1 MKNPNPVNLQASAE
15 IRKAGWQAECR
26 DADGHL
32 CRTHVPFETD
42 EEIVWLVREALEHGE
57 TVTIWPLSA
66 TATAFRSRSPNV
78 QVAPQPP
85 NVDRLDGEQT
95 GFSAS
100 AEQMRA
106 TDSFGRDLI
115 ERELVSIVLRMSR
128 HLQAV
133 DTPAAKNLD
142 AGALDYLRRKGLMP
156 SPLRAEDTVAQSAPP
171 NNQVGGSEL
180 LTTIKEF
187 AHWHHLNEVMIA
199 AGKTPSDSEID
210 FEATAWSRIT
220 RAVATAPESSDNG
233 H

>member
-1 MKNPNPVNLQASAE
+1 MADNQPRYTTKRLHDEIAKAKAYARREAFEDAAKIAEFNCITMSGSEIAEE
-15 IRKAGWQAECR
+15 IRKAAQPAPAE
-26 DADGHL
+26 
-32 CRTHVPFETD
+32 HVAVTD
-42 EEIVWLVREALEHGE
+42 EQREAWMDGDTTGAYVGVEAKTRLALK
-57 TVTIWPLSA
+57 I
-66 TATAFRSRSPNV
+66 
-78 QVAPQPP
+78 AP
-85 NVDRLDGEQT
+85 
-95 GFSAS
+95 

-115 ERELVSIVLRMSR
+115 ERELVSIALRMSR

-133 DTPAAKNLD
+133 DTPAAKKLD

-187 AHWHHLNEVMIA
+187 AHWHHLNEVTIA